1 MLAEPCWLNNRKNLS
16 VALRYIIYTLY
27 KLVIIILSSIPN
39 DATHDRKGLEV
50 GPARRFAR
58 NYTMTIDILSL
69 LLHLRNAIY
78 LTSPITFTQQLI
90 ITRFN
95 GANFYKVRLH
105 IIK

>member
-1 MLAEPCWLNNRKNLS
+1 MMQRTIEKDWKLAPL
-16 VALRYIIYTLY
+16 
-27 KLVIIILSSIPN
+27 
-39 DATHDRKGLEV
+39 
-50 GPARRFAR
+50 AR

>member
-16 VALRYIIYTLY
+16 VALRYIIYTY

-58 NYTMTIDILSL
+58 NYTMTINILSL

>member
-1 MLAEPCWLNNRKNLS
+1 
-16 VALRYIIYTLY
+16 
-27 KLVIIILSSIPN
+27 
-39 DATHDRKGLEV
+39 
-50 GPARRFAR
+50 
-58 NYTMTIDILSL
+58 MTIDILSL

>member
-1 MLAEPCWLNNRKNLS
+1 MLAEPYWLNNRKNLS

>member
-1 MLAEPCWLNNRKNLS
+1 M
-16 VALRYIIYTLY
+16 ALRYIIYTLY

-39 DATHDRKGLEV
+39 DVTHDRKGLQV